1 MAEDYKVFAVNSGS
15 TSTKVALFVGK
26 KKSSNCIQRV
36 EYLLEFED
44 TYAIIESHRN
54 KIIQMEKEPP
64 EVAASGGSCIMM
76 MQYVGWLSYLFP
88 SNHLL
93 IKYETI
99 PAITEIINEIK

>member
-1 MAEDYKVFAVNSGS
+1 MAEDYKVFVVNSGF

-26 KKSSNCIQRV
+26 KKSSNCIQ
-36 EYLLEFED
+36 
-44 TYAIIESHRN
+44 
-54 KIIQMEKEPP
+54 QMEKEPP

-88 SNHLL
+88 FNHLQ

>member
-1 MAEDYKVFAVNSGS
+1 
-15 TSTKVALFVGK
+15 
-26 KKSSNCIQRV
+26 
-36 EYLLEFED
+36 
-44 TYAIIESHRN
+44 
-54 KIIQMEKEPP
+54 MEKEPP

-88 SNHLL
+88 FNHLQ